1 MPERKKEEG
10 VVSLSYYFGFPGLPH
25 LRSNW
30 VQSTPF
36 IKMEPDLAP
45 FLLKIQNLTG
55 CSNFL
60 LKRNTSCVMFF
71 YFPV

>member
-1 MPERKKEEG
+1 MNLFGLHAWKKKEEG
-10 VVSLSYYFGFPGLPH
+10 VASLSYYFGFPGLPH

-45 FLLKIQNLTG
+45 FLFKNSESYRL
-55 CSNFL
+55 
-60 LKRNTSCVMFF
+60 
-71 YFPV
+71 

>member
-10 VVSLSYYFGFPGLPH
+10 VASLSYYFGFPGLPH

-45 FLLKIQNLTG
+45 FLFKNSESHRL
-55 CSNFL
+55 
-60 LKRNTSCVMFF
+60 
-71 YFPV
+71 